1 MATRFTPRRFA
12 ALLLPLALAAVALAS
27 PAFARGPATGDPLPA
42 TRTAL
47 SGGDGPRVLTLD
59 LTRDAND
66 IWDRIRRG
74 FGMPDLDSPLVAEQ
88 QLFYLNRPGFLKQVF
103 ARGGR
108 YLYYIVDELERRG
121 MPTELALLPMVES
134 SYNPLA
140 YSRAHASGLW
150 QFIPST
156 GKHYNLTQDNWVD
169 ERRNVITST
178 NAALDYLQTIYE
190 MHGDWHLALAS
201 YNWGEGAV
209 KRALQRNL
217 DEGKPGEYSA
227 LRMPEETRNYVP
239 KLQAIKNIVSQPE
252 LFHIEL
258 PYVANEMQFV
268 TVSAPPGIDL
278 GTAARHADMPLDEFL
293 ALNPGF
299 NRPAIT
305 TPGHTFVVPADRAGR
320 FEARLA
326 ETLRSGS
333 AWRTHTV
340 EPGEKLDT
348 IAEQYGLT
356 IAQLR
361 QLNGLGA
368 QGGVS
373 AGQSLLVPDGID
385 PSGAL
390 EASRLLP
397 FAGVVARQQGL
408 KLSGSADAPA
418 NSSGRDPQ
426 LRFKGE
432 KEPSIGLSS
441 PRLGRASA
449 GRQEEAK
456 RTSTREKPGKIVKEV
471 KGKHAGSQAAAKG
484 RAEPAGRTARQG
496 AKASSPAA
504 AAQPRA
510 ARSTSKSAAPAAS
523 SSAKSA
529 APAQKKGAA
538 PAPKNKPAKSSR

>member
-1 MATRFTPRRFA
+1 MATRFTLRRFA
-12 ALLLPLALAAVALAS
+12 ALLLPFALVTSTSTSRAWAREPIIDAAAPASAESVAVSA
-27 PAFARGPATGDPLPA
+27 A
-42 TRTAL
+42 
-47 SGGDGPRVLTLD
+47 PRVLTLD

-88 QLFYLNRPGFLKQVF
+88 QLFYLNRPAFLKQVF
-103 ARGGR
+103 GRGGR

-156 GKHYNLTQDNWVD
+156 GKHYNLTQDSWVD

-209 KRALQRNL
+209 KRALQRNI
-217 DEGKPGEYSA
+217 DEGKPAEYLY
-227 LRMPEETRNYVP
+227 LRMPDETRNYVP

-268 TVSAPPGIDL
+268 TVNAPPGIDL

-305 TPGHTFVVPADRAGR
+305 TPGHTFVVPADRASR

-326 ETLRSGS
+326 ETLHSGS
-333 AWRTHTV
+333 GWRTHTV
-340 EPGEKLDT
+340 EPGEGLDA
-348 IAEQYGLT
+348 IAAQYGLT
-356 IAQLR
+356 VTQLR
-361 QLNGLGA
+361 QLNGLGT
-368 QGGVS
+368 QGQVG
-373 AGQSLLVPDGID
+373 AGHALLVPDGID
-385 PSGAL
+385 PTGAL

-397 FAGVVARQQGL
+397 FAGAALRQQGL
-408 KLSGSADAPA
+408 RLNRNSDSAD
-418 NSSGRDPQ
+418 SGGGRDPQ
-426 LRFKGE
+426 LRLNATKVA
-432 KEPSIGLSS
+432 PINLSS
-441 PRLGRASA
+441 PQVERNRVNSVEVAKPARGRA
-449 GRQEEAK
+449 
-456 RTSTREKPGKIVKEV
+456 
-471 KGKHAGSQAAAKG
+471 
-484 RAEPAGRTARQG
+484 
-496 AKASSPAA
+496 
-504 AAQPRA
+504 PRA
-510 ARSTSKSAAPAAS
+510 ARGVAGEPRGKQTVERRSAASRPATAWPEAKKGGATNAQAPKSTSASRDATRAGSPKAGTAAGAGRKAADNDTT
-523 SSAKSA
+523 AR
-529 APAQKKGAA
+529 GG
-538 PAPKNKPAKSSR
+538 PAKPIR

>member
-1 MATRFTPRRFA
+1 MARRSTLRRFA
-12 ALLLPLALAAVALAS
+12 ALLLSFALAAIIHAS
-27 PAFARGPATGDPLPA
+27 PASAREAADGDAAPAPA
-42 TRTAL
+42 DAL
-47 SGGDGPRVLTLD
+47 ANTPAPRVLTLD

-88 QLFYLNRPGFLKQVF
+88 QLFYLNRPAFLKQVF

-156 GKHYNLTQDNWVD
+156 GKHYNLTQDHWVD

-209 KRALQRNL
+209 KRALQRNI
-217 DEGKPGEYSA
+217 DDGRPAEYQH
-227 LRMPEETRNYVP
+227 LRMPDETRNYVP

-268 TVSAPPGIDL
+268 TVDAPPGIDL

-305 TPGHTFVVPADRAGR
+305 TPGHTFVVPADRASR

-340 EPGEKLDT
+340 EPGERLDA

-356 IAQLR
+356 VAQLR
-361 QLNGLGA
+361 QLNGLGS
-368 QGGVS
+368 QGGVG
-373 AGQSLLVPDGID
+373 AGHALLVPDGID
-385 PSGAL
+385 PAGAL

-397 FAGVVARQQGL
+397 FAGAAVRQQGL
-408 KLSGSADAPA
+408 KLGSAAESGG
-418 NSSGRDPQ
+418 SSGRDPQ
-426 LRFKGE
+426 LRFNASKAS
-432 KEPSIGLSS
+432 PIGLSS
-441 PRLGRASA
+441 ARTTTRIEAGKPGRGARAGKAANKAQDRQAA
-449 GRQEEAK
+449 GRKPAGSRVERSGSGAK
-456 RTSTREKPGKIVKEV
+456 KASGTRAAAPKAGAPRPAARNDAASRTGSAPA
-471 KGKHAGSQAAAKG
+471 KGKA
-484 RAEPAGRTARQG
+484 T
-496 AKASSPAA
+496 PAA
-504 AAQPRA
+504 
-510 ARSTSKSAAPAAS
+510 T
-523 SSAKSA
+523 
-529 APAQKKGAA
+529 KG
-538 PAPKNKPAKSSR
+538 KPARPAR